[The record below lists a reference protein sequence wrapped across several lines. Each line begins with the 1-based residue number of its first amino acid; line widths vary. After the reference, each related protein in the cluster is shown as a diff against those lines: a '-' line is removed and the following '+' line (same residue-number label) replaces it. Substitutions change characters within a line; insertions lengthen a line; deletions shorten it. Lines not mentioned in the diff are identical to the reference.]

1 MECIEMKEN
10 QEAWNESNGIKWNKT
25 EWSDMK
31 IVMKSNGVTWTGG
44 NIWWKEISW
53 KEIYGIK

>member
-31 IVMKSNGVTWTGG
+31 IVMKSNGVTWTES
-44 NIWWKEISW
+44 NIWWKERSW